1 MSDWHPSRTMISCTN
16 NLLFLRLHV
25 IYLNHWS
32 RSSPFQM
39 FFKISV
45 KFLGKYPCGKLFLW
59 KVEGGLRL
67 HWKKRLWHTCIL
79 VNFAKSLTLV
89 LKNLQWPLLS
99 IPNPLVVVKV
109 QLVHQ
114 IYSIIVF
121 GLYNLTIRAL
131 FHEMGAFQE
140 LPPEGLK
147 YSSSSSK
154 YLSF

>member
-79 VNFAKSLTLV
+79 VNFAKSLTCFKKPPV
-89 LKNLQWPLLS
+89 APS
-99 IPNPLVVVKV
+99 IHPKSLGCCKSSASSSDIFN
-109 QLVHQ
+109 HSFW
-114 IYSIIVF
+114 SIIWRLGHYF
-121 GLYNLTIRAL
+121 TKW
-131 FHEMGAFQE
+131 E
-140 LPPEGLK
+140 P
-147 YSSSSSK
+147 SK
-154 YLSF
+154 SYHLRD